1 MLSQKLSDHYQVE
14 YAMRYGAPSIASVV
28 QKFQNCDQLTVL
40 PLFPQY
46 SSAATGSAIERTL
59 KEIAKLWNIPN
70 VNVISQFYNDS
81 GFIDASSQ
89 HIKAHL
95 KDKESF
101 LLFSYHGLPERHIQ
115 KSGCTS
121 MCSGSTHCPAIS
133 QNNTWCYRAQCY
145 ATTRLIAD
153 KLGLTS
159 DTFMTSF
166 QSRLGKTPWIQP
178 YTDHIIKDLRQKGI
192 KNLTVFSPS
201 FVADCLETLE
211 ELSIQLK
218 QEWIALGG
226 TSCTVIPCL
235 NTNDSWINA
244 LSSIIRKD
252 ARATDPLHDSCI
264 VSQHKHKSS

>member
-1 MLSQKLSDHYQVE
+1 
-14 YAMRYGAPSIASVV
+14 
-28 QKFQNCDQLTVL
+28 
-40 PLFPQY
+40 
-46 SSAATGSAIERTL
+46 
-59 KEIAKLWNIPN
+59 
-70 VNVISQFYNDS
+70 
-81 GFIDASSQ
+81 
-89 HIKAHL
+89 
-95 KDKESF
+95 
-101 LLFSYHGLPERHIQ
+101 
-115 KSGCTS
+115 